1 MKWQPNISTSPSHLI
16 AILMS
21 ASGRFVVCRK
31 CHLSIEFLSGAHYET
46 ITKQFESHVCVNP
59 HFSKDEARS
68 ARTITADASTSE
80 GLNRFDFDHN
90 ATPMWVFDIS
100 TLAFSA
106 VNDAA
111 IRHYGYSR
119 KEFLSM
125 TILDIRPS
133 EDIPCLLREVLQKR
147 VLNSL
152 KQLRKHKKKDGSLID
167 VEVTRC
173 EVLFNGCIA
182 DIVTA
187 VDVTGHLPVPGRQVC
202 FLRQTR
208 SAIPHKRIETLNPP
222 AKLLYQCATWEVT
235 LFDCL
240 TREGG

>member
-1 MKWQPNISTSPSHLI
+1 MAAKISTSPPPPHLI

-21 ASGRFVVCRK
+21 TSGRFVVCRG
-31 CHLSIEFLSGAHYET
+31 CHLRFAFPAEAHFDL
-46 ITKQFESHVCVNP
+46 IAKQFESHLCDFQCLSNDGALSP
-59 HFSKDEARS
+59 D
-68 ARTITADASTSE
+68 TATPYDLNSE
-80 GLNRFDFDHN
+80 TLNRFDFDHN

-100 TLAFSA
+100 TLVFSA

-111 IRHYGYSR
+111 VLHYGYSR

-133 EDIPCLLREVLQKR
+133 EDIPFILREVLQKR
-147 VLNSL
+147 VLNSV
-152 KQLRKHKKKDGSLID
+152 KELRKHKKKDGSLID

-187 VDVTGHLPVPGRQVC
+187 VDVTGRVTVP
-202 FLRQTR
+202 
-208 SAIPHKRIETLNPP
+208 SPHRGTQPD
-222 AKLLYQCATWEVT
+222 AA
-235 LFDCL
+235 
-240 TREGG
+240 

>member
-1 MKWQPNISTSPSHLI
+1 MVVLHTRGLKPAMSAKISTSPSHLI

-21 ASGRFVVCRK
+21 ALGRFVVCRE
-31 CHLSIEFLSGAHYET
+31 CHLSFEFLSGTHYDT
-46 ITKQFESHVCVNP
+46 IAKRFESHLCADP
-59 HFSKDEARS
+59 RPSKDDPFS
-68 ARTITADASTSE
+68 TKITAPYALTSE
-80 GLNRFDFDHN
+80 ALNRFDFDHN
-90 ATPMWVFDIS
+90 ATPMWVFDVS

-111 IRHYGYSR
+111 VYHYGYSR

-133 EDIPCLLREVLQKR
+133 EDIAPLLREILQKR
-147 VLNSL
+147 ILNSA
-152 KQLRKHKKKDGSLID
+152 KELRKHKKKDGSLID

-187 VDVTGHLPVPGRQVC
+187 VDVTEHLPTPSPRLG
-202 FLRQTR
+202 T
-208 SAIPHKRIETLNPP
+208 STLD
-222 AKLLYQCATWEVT
+222 AA
-235 LFDCL
+235 
-240 TREGG
+240 

>member
-1 MKWQPNISTSPSHLI
+1 MSPNISTSPPPPHLI

-21 ASGRFVVCRK
+21 TSGRFVVCRG
-31 CHLSIEFLSGAHYET
+31 CHLRFAFPFGAHFDL
-46 ITKQFESHVCVNP
+46 IAKQFESHLCGFQCPSNDGALSP
-59 HFSKDEARS
+59 N
-68 ARTITADASTSE
+68 TATPYDSNSDT
-80 GLNRFDFDHN
+80 LNRFDFDHN

-100 TLAFSA
+100 TFVFSA

-111 IRHYGYSR
+111 VRHYGYSR

-147 VLNSL
+147 VLSSV
-152 KQLRKHKKKDGSLID
+152 KELRKHKKKDGSLID

-182 DIVTA
+182 AIVTA
-187 VDVTGHLPVPGRQVC
+187 VDVTGHVPVP
-202 FLRQTR
+202 
-208 SAIPHKRIETLNPP
+208 SPHRGTQPD
-222 AKLLYQCATWEVT
+222 AA
-235 LFDCL
+235 
-240 TREGG
+240 

>member
-1 MKWQPNISTSPSHLI
+1 ML
-16 AILMS
+16 
-21 ASGRFVVCRK
+21 CRK
-31 CHLSIEFLSGAHYET
+31 YHLSFEFPSGVHYER
-46 ITKQFESHVCVNP
+46 ITEQFESHVRVNRRL
-59 HFSKDEARS
+59 SKDDACAARP
-68 ARTITADASTSE
+68 ITADAPTSV

-111 IRHYGYSR
+111 VRHYGYSR

-133 EDIPCLLREVLQKR
+133 QDIPSLLREVLQKP
-147 VLNSL
+147 VLNAV
-152 KQLRKHKKKDGSLID
+152 KEFRKHKKKHGSLID
-167 VEVTRC
+167 VQVTRC

-187 VDVTGHLPVPGRQVC
+187 VDVTGHVPVPSPHRQ
-202 FLRQTR
+202 LD
-208 SAIPHKRIETLNPP
+208 A
-222 AKLLYQCATWEVT
+222 A
-235 LFDCL
+235 
-240 TREGG
+240 